1 MKKNIELEKFTGEDK
16 QIRILYDLLES
27 REFNISHN
35 YQPSIK
41 EHREFSLRNPYRTW
55 FLIKNN
61 GEYIGSTYIQDNNSI
76 GFNINEPSISIVRYC
91 LDFLLTNFK
100 PLDVIKSVRPN
111 YFFVNVPYSNIQMR
125 EVLNSLYEKPIQVS
139 YKL

>member
-1 MKKNIELEKFTGEDK
+1 MKKNIELEKFTGEDR
-16 QIRILYDLLES
+16 QINILYDLLGS

-35 YQPSIK
+35 CQPSIR
-41 EHREFSLRNPYRTW
+41 EHKEFSLRNPYRAW
-55 FLIKNN
+55 FLIKYE
-61 GEYIGSTYIQDNNSI
+61 GEYIGSTYILDNNSI
-76 GFNINEPSISIVRYC
+76 GFNINKPSISLVRYC

-100 PLDVIKSVRPN
+100 PLDEIKSVRPN
-111 YFFVNVPYSNIQMR
+111 SFFINVSYDNIQMR